1 MRLIPLATAGLAL
14 AAAGIS
20 SCSDQQ
26 NATTAPDLITANHV
40 RQQGRMTGG
49 GSVLLPDAITTQGG
63 LVAAA
68 LLPGQIKITKGFTI
82 HCDITLSNNLEIN
95 WPGHKWHIDKP
106 LTAAKCVDDPTVN
119 PVPPAAPFDTFI
131 GDGIGQLDGVDGSI
145 VHFKF
150 IDAGEPGTSDKVL
163 IKVFAPGGGLV
174 LHVPLTLISGG
185 NIQAHFDQP
194 HDK

>member
-1 MRLIPLATAGLAL
+1 MGRWAGTNIASPYPERSEGSTYPARKTESL
-14 AAAGIS
+14 S
-20 SCSDQQ
+20 S
-26 NATTAPDLITANHV
+26 
-40 RQQGRMTGG
+40 
-49 GSVLLPDAITTQGG
+49 LPDEKRCPSAH
-63 LVAAA
+63 
-68 LLPGQIKITKGFTI
+68 LPATVPPRLPPPILRSLRARD
-82 HCDITLSNNLEIN
+82 CRRCAS
-95 WPGHKWHIDKP
+95 KWHIDKP

-131 GDGIGQLDGVDGSI
+131 GDGIGQLDGVDGSV
-145 VHFKF
+145 VHSKF

-163 IKVFAPGGGLV
+163 IKIFAPSGGLV